1 MLGQFI
7 ISLYTRQLSTPK
19 DIYCHAFLYFQNLL
33 QHLSCWR
40 QPQILKVLAVTIT
53 SYEVTINMKL
63 VTTTIISIFQ
73 TQVWRSQKNW
83 CQCQTSH
90 WQSYSLNIRILTPNT
105 ILFLLTGLFLPTM
118 AFSLF
123 FSCFLNIP
131 KQFATSHTNRFSTRL
146 WKNQPLIGKD
156 FSLKHFATKAF
167 FEASLG

>member
-105 ILFLLTGLFLPTM
+105 ILFLLTQVRPVCGTTHLPGPPQCLGYSLLGLGTPACSWVMHLTPTPGNHM
-118 AFSLF
+118 QGLS
-123 FSCFLNIP
+123 
-131 KQFATSHTNRFSTRL
+131 
-146 WKNQPLIGKD
+146 
-156 FSLKHFATKAF
+156 
-167 FEASLG
+167 